1 MTTSLVEALR
11 RLPPSP
17 GVTYRGMTGPEPRE
31 VIVVPDVLPTSA
43 DPRVASENFTAPIL
57 AAIVTVS
64 GRFIAPLSRHPSE
77 QETALLPGTPLLP
90 AGRIAIPGLAKE
102 LVLLAEMGTAANLP
116 KDADEL
122 RQLVTNQVHSALTRP
137 AVPIYS
143 PGRFTP
149 AHAGPS
155 AEDL

>member
-1 MTTSLVEALR
+1 MI
-11 RLPPSP
+11 
-17 GVTYRGMTGPEPRE
+17 GPAPKG
-31 VIVVPDVLPTSA
+31 VIVVPDVMPTSA

-57 AAIVTVS
+57 AAIGTVS

-77 QETALLPGTPLLP
+77 QETALLPGTVLLP
-90 AGRIAIPGLAKE
+90 AGKVAIPGLAKE
-102 LVLLAEMGTAANLP
+102 VVLLTEMTEMGTAAGLP
-116 KDADEL
+116 KDPGEL
-122 RQLVTNQVHSALTRP
+122 RQLVTNQVCSALTRP

-149 AHAGPS
+149 AHAVPS

>member
-17 GVTYRGMTGPEPRE
+17 GITYRGMVGPEPTG
-31 VIVVPDVLPTSA
+31 VIVVPGVLPTSA

-57 AAIVTVS
+57 AAIGTVS

-77 QETALLPGTPLLP
+77 QETALLPGTVLLP
-90 AGRIAIPGLAKE
+90 AGKIAVPGLAKE
-102 LVLLAEMGTAANLP
+102 VVLLAEMGTAEALP
-116 KDADEL
+116 KDPQEL
-122 RQLVTNQVHSALTRP
+122 RQLLTNQVRSALARP

-149 AHAGPS
+149 AHAVPS
-155 AEDL
+155 AGDL